1 MALPVKFWLD
11 SVGLDSKFF
20 SHETVECI
28 ERLLLRLLQ
37 EFLVEY
43 TQNRS
48 KSVSEEGKPQQDTE
62 LSETDLLKSVW
73 QKIKRT
79 NESPPWSGNFADFLK
94 ATSCEDAGLRSPQLK
109 SLNNLILD
117 NLEKHLIS

>member
-11 SVGLDSKFF
+11 SVGLDCKFF
-20 SHETVECI
+20 SHDTVECI

-48 KSVSEEGKPQQDTE
+48 KSVSEEGKPQQETE

-94 ATSCEDAGLRSPQLK
+94 ANSCEDAGLRSPQLK